1 MLAFSRK
8 YESGV
13 SLIEVLITVSILAFG
28 LLGIAALQTSAV
40 ANTYTSYQY
49 GQAAVLAQSMLEKL
63 RANRTATLAGSYNL
77 SSSTVPSSPS
87 KDCSTAT
94 TAACTPTELA
104 AWDLAV
110 WYSMI
115 ATTSSSYSNIPS
127 GPLASLPSGKTSITC
142 QDATCV
148 DSSVRLITIY
158 WDANRNGATGTGCDP
173 TSSTDLDCFR
183 LAYVP

>member
-1 MLAFSRK
+1 MHVLSRK
-8 YESGV
+8 YEAGV
-13 SLIEVLITVSILAFG
+13 SLIEILITMTILAFG
-28 LLGIAALQTSAV
+28 LLGIAGLQTSSV

-63 RANRTATLAGSYNL
+63 RANRTATLAGTYNL
-77 SSSTVPSSPS
+77 SVGTAPTAPT
-87 KDCSTAT
+87 KDCSAVT
-94 TAACTPTELA
+94 CSPTELA

-115 ATTSSSYSNIPS
+115 ADTSASPYTKIPK
-127 GPLASLPSGKTSITC
+127 GPLAALPSGNASITC

-148 DSSVRLITIY
+148 DNSVRLITIY
-158 WDANRNGATGTGCDP
+158 WDANRNGATGTKCDP
-173 TSSTDLDCFR
+173 TSSTDLSCFR